1 MIFEFSKPFGYS
13 LVTIKSSIV
22 DIIRVHRYLV
32 RDPCRMERSKYKYIF
47 VAMQAAFRYSCT
59 SPIHISIFFK
69 MKIIITAL
77 VLLATTVQCH
87 WNYDRI
93 IVNGQVIGESY
104 QYIRKTNN
112 SNTPLQDVNSTDIR
126 CNSGG
131 ASGIPLKTQTLTVA
145 AGSEL
150 GFGIA
155 STFGHPGPQQVYLSN
170 APGRAEEYEGE
181 GDWTKIYT
189 LTYSLNASYGASDGI
204 LKWAT
209 YKAQTF
215 NFLLP
220 LSTPPGEYLL
230 RAEGLALHAAHKAN
244 NAQFY
249 VGCAQIRV
257 IGEGKGVPG
266 PTTRFPGGY
275 RWNSVGVLI
284 PEFWSKI
291 TNYTAPGPRLWPE
304 GTAEEHVLV
313 GERKP

>member
-1 MIFEFSKPFGYS
+1 
-13 LVTIKSSIV
+13 
-22 DIIRVHRYLV
+22 
-32 RDPCRMERSKYKYIF
+32 
-47 VAMQAAFRYSCT
+47 
-59 SPIHISIFFK
+59 
-69 MKIIITAL
+69 MKIIITCL
-77 VLLATTVQCH
+77 FLIATTVQSH
-87 WNYDRI
+87 WTYDRI
-93 IVNGQVIGESY
+93 IVNGKVIGEPY
-104 QYIRKTNN
+104 QYIRKSNN
-112 SNTPLQDVNSTDIR
+112 SNTPLQNVNSTDMR

-150 GFGIA
+150 GFSIA
-155 STFGHPGPQQVYLSN
+155 STFGHPGPQQVYLSK
-170 APGRAEEYEGE
+170 APETAEKYEGE
-181 GDWTKIYT
+181 GDWAKIYT

-209 YKAQTF
+209 HKAQTF

-220 LSTPPGEYLL
+220 SSTPPGEYLL

-257 IGEGKGVPG
+257 TGEGKGVLG
-266 PTTRFPGGY
+266 PTIKFPGGY
-275 RWNSVGVLI
+275 RWDSEGVLI

-291 TNYTAPGPRLWPE
+291 SNYTAPGPKLWPE
-304 GTAEEHVLV
+304 GTGEEHVLV